1 MKLTLSPTTVY
12 EMCMHSWDTPTP
24 SHTTAPLPTPL
35 SDSTSRCEDIGKD
48 KEQRAE
54 HATHVF
60 VTLRAQLRESKR
72 EIFDLTASLR

>member
-1 MKLTLSPTTVY
+1 MKLTLSPPTVY

-24 SHTTAPLPTPL
+24 SQMTAPLPTPL
-35 SDSTSRCEDIGKD
+35 PDSTTHCEDVAKD
-48 KEQRAE
+48 KEQQPE

-60 VTLRAQLRESKR
+60 VTLRAQLRAAKR